1 MSASGR
7 NWGDAVVDN
16 ETLQFSVGS
25 KPLFSVALPDVT
37 QVSSQGL
44 MPPKRD
50 RGHSGTRRCRPW
62 RGVGCIR
69 HPAVPAGFI
78 SLAPR
83 TYALAGAAGE

>member
-37 QVSSQGL
+37 QVSSPGSAA
-44 MPPKRD
+44 PKKEQRQ
-50 RGHSGTRRCRPW
+50 
-62 RGVGCIR
+62 
-69 HPAVPAGFI
+69 
-78 SLAPR
+78 
-83 TYALAGAAGE
+83 